1 MLIQKIVITGGPCAG
16 KTTAMSWIQN
26 AFSARGYRVLFI
38 PETATEFISGGVAP
52 WTCGTNLEYQKVQM
66 ALQIKKE
73 ELFMQAAQTMGE
85 QAQKILIVCDRGA
98 MDNKAYMTQ
107 EEFDEVLRYLDLHEI
122 ELRDNYDGVFHLVTA
137 ANGALEAYSSANNAA
152 RYETAEE
159 AVKLDDRLIAAWSGH
174 PHMKIIDNSTGF
186 DRKMHRLLE
195 EISRLLGA
203 EDIYADERKF
213 LIRYPDTAWLESLP
227 GCRKV
232 EIIQTYLQPTDGGDT
247 RIRQRG
253 EDGHFLYYE
262 MTKRTTPEGKRV
274 ETERRL
280 SQDEYLQLM
289 MNADTS
295 RRQIRKT
302 RYVITGK
309 SQAIEVD
316 LYPFWS
322 RQAIAKI
329 SLSDHNA
336 TAQFPPEIHVLREV
350 TGQEAYRN
358 SSLAMRPPEEDEA

>member
-195 EISRLLGA
+195 EISRLPRRCRSPMPMSASSSSATRTQHGWKA
-203 EDIYADERKF
+203 CRAAARWRSSRPICSPR
-213 LIRYPDTAWLESLP
+213 TAA
-227 GCRKV
+227 
-232 EIIQTYLQPTDGGDT
+232 T
-247 RIRQRG
+247 RASASAAKTGISC
-253 EDGHFLYYE
+253 
-262 MTKRTTPEGKRV
+262 TTR
-274 ETERRL
+274 
-280 SQDEYLQLM
+280 
-289 MNADTS
+289 
-295 RRQIRKT
+295 
-302 RYVITGK
+302 
-309 SQAIEVD
+309 
-316 LYPFWS
+316 
-322 RQAIAKI
+322 
-329 SLSDHNA
+329 
-336 TAQFPPEIHVLREV
+336 
-350 TGQEAYRN
+350 
-358 SSLAMRPPEEDEA
+358 

>member
-52 WTCGTNLEYQKVQM
+52 WTCGSNLEYQKVQM
-66 ALQIKKE
+66 ALQIRKE
-73 ELFMQAAQTMGE
+73 ELFMQAARTMGD

-98 MDNKAYMTQ
+98 MDNKAYMTP
-107 EEFDEVLRYLDLHEI
+107 EDFEEVLRYLNLHEI

-152 RYETAEE
+152 RYETAAE
-159 AVKLDDRLIAAWSGH
+159 AVRLDDRLIAAWSGH
-174 PHMKIIDNSTGF
+174 PHLKIIDNSTGF
-186 DRKMHRLLE
+186 DQKMHRLLE

-203 EDIYADERKF
+203 ENIYADERKY
-213 LIRYPDTAWLESLP
+213 LIYYPDVAWLEKQEN
-227 GCRKV
+227 CRKV
-232 EIIQTYLQPTDGGDT
+232 EIIQTYLKPGENGDT

-253 EDGHFLYYE
+253 ENGHYLYYE
-262 MTKRTTPEGKRV
+262 MTKRTTPEGKRL

-280 SQDEYLQLM
+280 SQDEYLELM

-302 RYVITGK
+302 RYVLTGK

-329 SLSDHNA
+329 SLSDSAAHA
-336 TAQFPPEIHVLREV
+336 EFPPEIRVIREV
-350 TGQEAYRN
+350 TGLEAYRN
-358 SSLAMRPPEEDEA
+358 SSLAMQPPEEDA